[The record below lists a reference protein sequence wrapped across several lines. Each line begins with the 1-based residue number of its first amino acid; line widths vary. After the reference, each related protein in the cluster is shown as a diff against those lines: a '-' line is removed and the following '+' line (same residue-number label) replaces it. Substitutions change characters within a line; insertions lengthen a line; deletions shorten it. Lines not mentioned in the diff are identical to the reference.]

1 MQVATALFKIW
12 TWMQAHLWEKSGG
25 LKGLGRQCA
34 ADMKEEMENW
44 FKNYTQLLGYKIQAS
59 WVIKGMM
66 QKWLLRIEVDQYITK
81 ADIWHLKKKKNYIG
95 RPLLKTPNFGYILRQ
110 NKYPLSWSSAK
121 K

>member
-66 QKWLLRIEVDQYITK
+66 QKWLLRIEVDRYITK
-81 ADIWHLKKKKNYIG
+81 ADIWHFFFYIG
-95 RPLLKTPNFGYILRQ
+95 R
-110 NKYPLSWSSAK
+110 
-121 K
+121 